1 MKGKGWEVTWLRT
14 PFMYLAEN
22 MNGGIFN
29 AAGRDV
35 LRLKDEGF

>member
-1 MKGKGWEVTWLRT
+1 MKGKGWEVTCLCT
-14 PFMYLAEN
+14 PFMYLVEN

-29 AAGRDV
+29 TTGRDV